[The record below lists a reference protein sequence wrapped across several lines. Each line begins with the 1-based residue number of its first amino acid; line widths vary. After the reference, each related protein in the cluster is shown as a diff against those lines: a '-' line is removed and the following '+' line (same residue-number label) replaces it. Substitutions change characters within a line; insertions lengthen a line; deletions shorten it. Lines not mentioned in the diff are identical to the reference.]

1 MLNTNKQIEIKKLGF
16 KEYSKAL
23 EIQNHYHDEICNI
36 KLSNRKNNSSI
47 PTPNYLLFVEHNHV
61 YTIGK
66 SGDLNNL
73 LFNQNLLN
81 EKGIELIKIG
91 RGGDITYHG
100 PGQVVCYPIF
110 DLENFFTD
118 IHKYLRTLELIVVMT
133 LKKFGINSI
142 GSKDHTGVW
151 VDKGTKNERKICALG
166 IKASRWVTKHGL
178 ALNVNTDL
186 SYFDGIIP
194 CGLEGKAVTS
204 MSKEIGRK
212 LNIDEVIE
220 ELCHRFEI
228 FFKNQ

>member
-1 MLNTNKQIEIKKLGF
+1 M
-16 KEYSKAL
+16 
-23 EIQNHYHDEICNI
+23 
-36 KLSNRKNNSSI
+36 
-47 PTPNYLLFVEHNHV
+47 FVEHNHV

-73 LFNQNLLN
+73 LFNQNLLK

-142 GSKDHTGVW
+142 GSEDHTGVW

-194 CGLEGKAVTS
+194 CGLKGKAVTS
-204 MSKEIGRK
+204 ISKEIGRE

-220 ELCHRFEI
+220 ELCHQFEI

>member
-1 MLNTNKQIEIKKLGF
+1 MLNTNKQLEIKKLGF

-36 KLSNRKNNSSI
+36 KLSNRKNNRSI

-73 LFNQNLLN
+73 LFDQNLLKK
-81 EKGIELIKIG
+81 KGIELIKIG

-118 IHKYLRTLELIVVMT
+118 IHKYLRTLESIVVKT
-133 LKKFGINSI
+133 LKKFEIDSM
-142 GSKDHTGVW
+142 GSEDHTGVW
-151 VDKGTKNERKICALG
+151 IDKGTVNERKICALG

-194 CGLEGKAVTS
+194 CGLKGKSVTS
-204 MSKEIGRK
+204 MSKEIGQE

-220 ELCHRFEI
+220 ELCHQFEF
-228 FFKNQ
+228 FFKNH

>member
-1 MLNTNKQIEIKKLGF
+1 MLKNNKEIEIKKLGF
-16 KEYSKAL
+16 KDYNETL
-23 EIQNHYHDEICNI
+23 EIQNYYHNEICNI
-36 KLSNRKNNSSI
+36 KLNNRKNNTSI
-47 PTPNYLLFVEHNHV
+47 LTPNYLLFVEHNHV

-66 SGDLNNL
+66 SGNLNNL
-73 LFNQNLLN
+73 LLNENLLK

-100 PGQVVCYPIF
+100 PGQIVCYPIF

-118 IHKYLRTLELIVVMT
+118 IHKYLRTLEFIVVKT
-133 LKKFGINSI
+133 LKKYGINSE

-151 VDKGTKNERKICALG
+151 IDKGTTQERKICALG

-194 CGLEGKAVTS
+194 CGLKGKPVTS
-204 MSKEIGRK
+204 MSKEIGK
-212 LNIDEVIE
+212 ELDIIDVIQ
-220 ELCHRFEI
+220 ELAKQFEKE
-228 FFKNQ
+228 FKNQ

>member
-1 MLNTNKQIEIKKLGF
+1 VLNTNKQIEIKKLGF

-36 KLSNRKNNSSI
+36 KLSNRKNNRSI
-47 PTPNYLLFVEHNHV
+47 PTPNYLLFVEHNHI

-73 LFNQNLLN
+73 LFDQNLLKK
-81 EKGIELIKIG
+81 KGIELIKIG

-133 LKKFGINSI
+133 LKKFGINST
-142 GSKDHTGVW
+142 GSEDHTGVW
-151 VDKGTKNERKICALG
+151 VDKGTKSERKICALG

-194 CGLEGKAVTS
+194 CGLKGKSVTS

-220 ELCHRFEI
+220 ELCHQFKI

>member
-23 EIQNHYHDEICNI
+23 ETQNHYHDEICNI
-36 KLSNRKNNSSI
+36 KLSNRKNNRSI

-73 LFNQNLLN
+73 LLDQNLLKK
-81 EKGIELIKIG
+81 KGIELIKIG

-133 LKKFGINSI
+133 LKKFGINST
-142 GSKDHTGVW
+142 GSEDHTGVW

-194 CGLEGKAVTS
+194 CGLKGKSVTS
-204 MSKEIGRK
+204 MSKEIGQE

-220 ELCHRFEI
+220 ELCHQFEF

>member
-36 KLSNRKNNSSI
+36 KLSNRKNNRSI

-73 LFNQNLLN
+73 LFDQNLLKK
-81 EKGIELIKIG
+81 KGIELIKIG

-133 LKKFGINSI
+133 LKKFGINST
-142 GSKDHTGVW
+142 GSEDHTGVW

-194 CGLEGKAVTS
+194 CGLKGKSVTS
-204 MSKEIGRK
+204 MSKEIGQE

-220 ELCHRFEI
+220 ELCHQFEI

>member
-1 MLNTNKQIEIKKLGF
+1 M
-16 KEYSKAL
+16 
-23 EIQNHYHDEICNI
+23 
-36 KLSNRKNNSSI
+36 
-47 PTPNYLLFVEHNHV
+47 FVEHNHV

-73 LFNQNLLN
+73 LFNQNLLK

-133 LKKFGINSI
+133 LKKFGINST
-142 GSKDHTGVW
+142 GSEDHTGVW

-194 CGLEGKAVTS
+194 CGLKGKAVTS
-204 MSKEIGRK
+204 MSQEIGK
-212 LNIDEVIE
+212 QVDIDEVIE
-220 ELCHRFEI
+220 ELSHQFEI
-228 FFKNQ
+228 SFKNQ

>member
-1 MLNTNKQIEIKKLGF
+1 MLKNNKEIQIKKLGF
-16 KEYSKAL
+16 KDYNETL
-23 EIQNHYHDEICNI
+23 EIQNYYHNEICNI
-36 KLSNRKNNSSI
+36 KLNNRKNNTSFL
-47 PTPNYLLFVEHNHV
+47 TPNYLLFVEHNHV

-66 SGDLNNL
+66 SGNLNNL
-73 LFNQNLLN
+73 LLNENLLK

-100 PGQVVCYPIF
+100 PGQIVCYPIF

-118 IHKYLRTLELIVVMT
+118 IHKYLRTLEFIVVKT
-133 LKKFGINSI
+133 LKKYGINSE

-151 VDKGTKNERKICALG
+151 IDKGTTQERKICALG

-194 CGLEGKAVTS
+194 CGLKGKPVTS
-204 MSKEIGRK
+204 MSKEIGK
-212 LNIDEVIE
+212 ELDIIGVIQ
-220 ELCHRFEI
+220 ELAKQFEKE
-228 FFKNQ
+228 FKNQ

>member
-1 MLNTNKQIEIKKLGF
+1 MLKNNKEIQIKKLGF
-16 KEYSKAL
+16 KDYNETL
-23 EIQNHYHDEICNI
+23 EIQNYYHNEICNI
-36 KLSNRKNNSSI
+36 KLNTRKNNTSI
-47 PTPNYLLFVEHNHV
+47 LTPNYLLFVEHNHV

-66 SGDLNNL
+66 SGNLNNL
-73 LFNQNLLN
+73 LLNENLLK

-100 PGQVVCYPIF
+100 PGQIVCYPIF

-118 IHKYLRTLELIVVMT
+118 IHKYLRTLEFIVVKT
-133 LKKFGINSI
+133 LKKYGINSE

-151 VDKGTKNERKICALG
+151 IDKGTTQERKICALG

-194 CGLEGKAVTS
+194 CGLKGKPVTS
-204 MSKEIGRK
+204 MSKEIGK
-212 LNIDEVIE
+212 ELDIIGVIQ
-220 ELCHRFEI
+220 ELAKQFEKE
-228 FFKNQ
+228 FKNQ

>member
-36 KLSNRKNNSSI
+36 KLSNRKNNRSI

-73 LFNQNLLN
+73 LLDQNLLKK
-81 EKGIELIKIG
+81 KGIELIKIG

-133 LKKFGINSI
+133 LKKFGINST
-142 GSKDHTGVW
+142 GSEDHTGVW

-194 CGLEGKAVTS
+194 CGLKGKSVTS
-204 MSKEIGRK
+204 MSKEIGQE

-220 ELCHRFEI
+220 ELCHQFEF

>member
-1 MLNTNKQIEIKKLGF
+1 VLKNNKEIEIKKLGF
-16 KEYSKAL
+16 KDYNETL
-23 EIQNHYHDEICNI
+23 EIQNYYHNEICNI
-36 KLSNRKNNSSI
+36 KLNNRKNNTSI
-47 PTPNYLLFVEHNHV
+47 LTPNYLLFVEHNHV

-66 SGDLNNL
+66 SGNLNNL
-73 LFNQNLLN
+73 LLNENLLK

-100 PGQVVCYPIF
+100 PGQIVCYPIF

-118 IHKYLRTLELIVVMT
+118 IHKYLRTLEFIVVKT
-133 LKKFGINSI
+133 LKKYGINSE

-151 VDKGTKNERKICALG
+151 IDKGTTQERKICALG

-194 CGLEGKAVTS
+194 CGLKGKPVTS
-204 MSKEIGRK
+204 MSKEIGK
-212 LNIDEVIE
+212 ELDIIDVIQ
-220 ELCHRFEI
+220 ELAKQFEKE
-228 FFKNQ
+228 FKNQ

>member
-1 MLNTNKQIEIKKLGF
+1 MLNTNKQIVIEKLGY
-16 KEYSKAL
+16 KEYGKAL

-36 KLSNRKNNSSI
+36 KLSNRKNNRSI

-73 LFNQNLLN
+73 LFDQNLLK

-133 LKKFGINSI
+133 LKKFGINST
-142 GSKDHTGVW
+142 GSEDHTGVW

-194 CGLEGKAVTS
+194 CGLKGKSVTS
-204 MSKEIGRK
+204 MSKEIGQE

-220 ELCHRFEI
+220 ELCHQFEI

>member
-36 KLSNRKNNSSI
+36 KLSNRKNNRSI

-73 LFNQNLLN
+73 LFDQNLLKK
-81 EKGIELIKIG
+81 KGIELIKIG

-133 LKKFGINSI
+133 LKKFGINST
-142 GSKDHTGVW
+142 GSEDHTGVW

-194 CGLEGKAVTS
+194 CGLKGKAVTS
-204 MSKEIGRK
+204 MSKEIGRE

-220 ELCHRFEI
+220 ELCHQFEI